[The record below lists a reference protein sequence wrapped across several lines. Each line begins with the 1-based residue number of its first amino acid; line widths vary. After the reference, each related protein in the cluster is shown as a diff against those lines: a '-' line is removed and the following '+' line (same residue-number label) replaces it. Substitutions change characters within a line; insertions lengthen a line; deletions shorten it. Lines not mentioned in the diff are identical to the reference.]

1 MAVPTYA
8 HAGWQINATSAL
20 AFSPDAGQGFGL
32 LAAAGGG
39 RDLGMVQLYKVP
51 PLPALPEPFMTF
63 SQDALGLEQDNSE
76 VTQQGAAMQFGVHH
90 HDPVTVALSPCCKRL
105 AVGTVDGTLRL
116 HATRY
121 KKGGIAHKRPLHDR
135 YVTRPKMAHHECE
148 LMAPNGPCPVPRS

>member
-39 RDLGMVQLYKVP
+39 RDLGMVKLYKVP

-63 SQDALGLEQDNSE
+63 GQDSLGMVTDDKKE
-76 VTQQGAAMQFGVHH
+76 VMQFGVHH

-105 AVGTVDGTLRL
+105 ALGTVDGTLRL

-121 KKGGIAHKRPLHDR
+121 TKGGIPHERPLHDSHL
-135 YVTRPKMAHHECE
+135 TRPKLAKHDRE
-148 LMAPNGPCPVPRS
+148 LMASNGPCPVPRA